1 MDAVNSSFSMW
12 NRARN
17 SKFRHVV
24 WPIRS
29 NELVKFI
36 PMALLMFC
44 ILLNQNLVRSIKD
57 SLVVTLIST
66 EVLSFIKLWG
76 EMPMGVL
83 FVILYS
89 KLCNIMTTEQV
100 FRIVVSFFLGF
111 FILFG
116 FVLFPYREYFHPDPE
131 VIEYY
136 VTVLPHLKWFIIIWG
151 KWSIVLFYIMGELW
165 PVIVFTLLY
174 WQLANKITSIEEAPR
189 FYTFFSLF
197 GQTNLLISGSIII
210 YFAKGEHFLLP
221 LFSHL
226 NDKTE
231 ILLKSFMLIIIISGL
246 ICLILHRFV
255 ELKIIETTKNIR
267 FKNKRTDIL
276 KLGLLDS
283 SKIIF
288 TSKYLG
294 IICVLMIS
302 YSMTINLIE
311 GLWMSKTKQLYP
323 STQAFISYTGEV
335 FFWTGVLTLICAFLG
350 SSLVRVCGWFWGAVI
365 TPIVTLLSG
374 MMFFTFVVL
383 EKPLLAIMTGLSY
396 LSPLMIIVFVGGLWH
411 VLGKSVKYSL
421 FDSTKEMVY
430 IPLDN
435 EMKTKGKAAVDV
447 LGYKVG
453 KSSGAIIQFVSFS
466 IFPNAVHNDLAG
478 FLMVVFLVVCVAWI
492 LGVKVLNRYYKNL
505 LRSNNYN
512 P

>member
-1 MDAVNSSFSMW
+1 MDAVNSSCNMW

-116 FVLFPYREYFHPDPE
+116 FVLFPYREYLHPDPE

-276 KLGLLDS
+276 KLGLVDS

-396 LSPLMIIVFVGGLWH
+396 FSPLMIIVFVGGLWH

-478 FLMVVFLVVCVAWI
+478 FLMVVFFVVCVVWI

-505 LRSNNYN
+505 LNLNSM
-512 P
+512 

>member
-1 MDAVNSSFSMW
+1 MDTVNSSFNMW

-111 FILFG
+111 FILFA

-131 VIEYY
+131 VIAYY

-189 FYTFFSLF
+189 FYSFFSVF

-267 FKNKRTDIL
+267 YKNKRTDIL
-276 KLGLLDS
+276 KLGLVDS

-335 FFWTGVLTLICAFLG
+335 FFWTGVLTLICSFLG
-350 SSLVRVCGWFWGAVI
+350 SSLVRICGWFWGAVI

-430 IPLDN
+430 IPLDS

-447 LGYKVG
+447 LGYKIG

-466 IFPNAVHNDLAG
+466 IFPNTVHNDLAG
-478 FLMVVFLVVCVAWI
+478 FLMAVFLVVCVVWI

-505 LRSNNYN
+505 LKSKNYN